1 MRQPG
6 DPVIWR
12 LSRGEAPEPNDVL
25 RFVPKG
31 DRYLVLEVR
40 GKRILTVMLGPQD
53 EKDHRELEWERIRE
67 YGKRRR
73 R

>member
-1 MRQPG
+1 M
-6 DPVIWR
+6 
-12 LSRGEAPEPNDVL
+12 SRGEPPEPNDVL

-40 GKRILTVMLGPQD
+40 GKRMFTLMLGPED
-53 EKDHRELEWERIRE
+53 ETHHRELEWERIRE